1 MDVTE
6 KLIKRYETLIVDTI
20 KKIAETNNTVELVKH
35 AHLLETLT
43 FVFNDLSVI
52 KGVGG
57 KIIVPEDALGKL
69 NLAD

>member
-6 KLIKRYETLIVDTI
+6 KLLKRYETLIVDTI
-20 KKIAETNNTVELVKH
+20 RKIGETNNTIELVKL

-52 KGVGG
+52 KSVGG
-57 KIIVPEDALGKL
+57 KIIVPEDALDKL
-69 NLAD
+69 NLTE